1 MDFIVTISG
10 DAAGPF
16 DIYYDSVSVGTLVDS
31 NVDRASLL
39 AGYSVSI
46 AGSPATIIVVNT
58 DPYCGNSQVYQV
70 IQYTPTP
77 TPSPT
82 PTPTPFPT
90 AVLNCTLFGMSVT
103 VTQNATP
110 TPTPTLTP
118 TATPVVPATPT
129 PTPTGATVINR
140 AQVVLNDISPS
151 NIFEIFNSTAGASLD
166 TINVVS
172 SAITAYGK
180 NDSYITAGISN
191 EVVYRVRKI
200 SPTNTA
206 MDAGT
211 VLIQVNGTV
220 YQSYNFNMNDVI
232 DFYLTVNI
240 TSTDFVSIQIWEG

>member
-16 DIYYDSVSVGTLVDS
+16 DIYYNSISVGTLVES

-39 AGYSVSI
+39 AGYSVTI

-77 TPSPT
+77 VPTST

-90 AVLNCTLFGMSVT
+90 TLNCTLFGMSVS

-110 TPTPTLTP
+110 TPTPTP
-118 TATPVVPATPT
+118 TATSAAPATPT
-129 PTPTGATVINR
+129 PTPTASNILNQAEVI
-140 AQVVLNDISPS
+140 LNDISPS
-151 NIFEIFNSTAGASLD
+151 NVFEIFNNTVGASLD
-166 TINVVS
+166 TINVPS
-172 SAITAYGK
+172 SIVTAYGT
-180 NDSYITAGISN
+180 NNAYITAGIPN
-191 EVVYRVRKI
+191 EVIYRVRKI

-206 MDAGT
+206 MDAGY
-211 VLIQVNGTV
+211 VMIQVNGTV
-220 YQSYNFNMNDVI
+220 YQTFNFNMNDVI